1 MIYVIVITAKSHKI
15 SKLQEVIMKK
25 ILAVILSS
33 LIICAA
39 AGCGSNQK
47 SESASKAETTQAATE
62 AVPEATV
69 ATASPAVSSDL
80 EDTIKSHDFEGII
93 YAVKDGKPVASYAK
107 GKLENG
113 SEITLDSPMP
123 VGSVSKQFCAA
134 AVLLLQEQGK
144 LNVND
149 TLDKFYPDYKEGK
162 KITLKNVL
170 SMRSG
175 IPEITEEAA
184 SVVTLE
190 NSEEQNVAAIK
201 KWVFEKPLTFEPDKD
216 FTYTNTNYFLLSDIV
231 AQTSGKKYIDFLREN
246 FFTKLGMTHTG
257 SIGELD
263 SNPKWTLGNTYKKVD
278 LQKGLTNGCGDLIS
292 TAADI
297 TAWIEGLSSGKV
309 ISEESYKAM
318 TTNYS
323 DENNYG
329 YGMFLNIEGG
339 VGHYGNIG
347 IYSSFD
353 YINTDKKLTVTVF
366 SNTIEPTSVQGLTS
380 DLLTDLMG

>member
-1 MIYVIVITAKSHKI
+1 
-15 SKLQEVIMKK
+15 MKK

-175 IPEITEEAA
+175 IPEITEEDMHMTDKEIEALA
-184 SVVTLE
+184 
-190 NSEEQNVAAIK
+190 K
-201 KWVFEKPLTFEPDKD
+201 KQGMKMSDELRQQFLNYAQGNAYAVMLTFK
-216 FTYTNTNYFLLSDIV
+216 F
-231 AQTSGKKYIDFLREN
+231 
-246 FFTKLGMTHTG
+246 
-257 SIGELD
+257 
-263 SNPKWTLGNTYKKVD
+263 
-278 LQKGLTNGCGDLIS
+278 
-292 TAADI
+292 
-297 TAWIEGLSSGKV
+297 
-309 ISEESYKAM
+309 ISEYQMSPGREMPCRHAYPCASG
-318 TTNYS
+318 
-323 DENNYG
+323 E
-329 YGMFLNIEGG
+329 
-339 VGHYGNIG
+339 
-347 IYSSFD
+347 
-353 YINTDKKLTVTVF
+353 KKKRVKKCF
-366 SNTIEPTSVQGLTS
+366 IQTI
-380 DLLTDLMG
+380 

>member
-1 MIYVIVITAKSHKI
+1 
-15 SKLQEVIMKK
+15 
-25 ILAVILSS
+25 
-33 LIICAA
+33 
-39 AGCGSNQK
+39 
-47 SESASKAETTQAATE
+47 
-62 AVPEATV
+62 
-69 ATASPAVSSDL
+69 
-80 EDTIKSHDFEGII
+80 
-93 YAVKDGKPVASYAK
+93 
-107 GKLENG
+107 
-113 SEITLDSPMP
+113 
-123 VGSVSKQFCAA
+123 
-134 AVLLLQEQGK
+134 
-144 LNVND
+144 
-149 TLDKFYPDYKEGK
+149 
-162 KITLKNVL
+162 
-170 SMRSG
+170 MRSG

-366 SNTIEPTSVQGLTS
+366 SNSIEPTSVQGLTS